1 VQDETIAHVEL
12 SAQQMLMHNDRG
24 DLRPIELQALQALKD
39 VTDGL
44 LFAVHQSTVPDNC
57 FRLVLAKLLFRTNT
71 HSTGNSDPCILLC
84 CQAHDNCY
92 TKFRCNATSFL
103 PGGFVGGACKACNRA
118 VAACIVG
125 AAGVESTPLP

>member
-1 VQDETIAHVEL
+1 MQDETIAHVEL

-71 HSTGNSDPCILLC
+71 HSTWSSAEDRQG
-84 CQAHDNCY
+84 
-92 TKFRCNATSFL
+92 L
-103 PGGFVGGACKACNRA
+103 PVLSRYGGPARLYRIALQVM
-118 VAACIVG
+118 
-125 AAGVESTPLP
+125 